1 MKRLAICLLALLL
14 VFPCMSALA
23 GDYLGAMCVVNC
35 KEWVS
40 LRLLPDVQS
49 DVVARVPYEAVVL
62 AYYENEE
69 FTRCYYDSRWG
80 YIQNQYLEMEEPY
93 ISDGRSS
100 AEQELQSS
108 DFFQRYPDYEAFND
122 NYANTVHTA
131 GWSVWDFLSTSGGAR
146 DYVVVNCESFV
157 SLRMEADEQTP
168 RLMEVPLGTV
178 VPVDGFWHGWA
189 LCSYNTR
196 CGWIKAQY
204 LEPYNSAA
212 SDMGSHSDAYWSEM
226 YIANCEEWVSLRQY
240 PDTGS
245 ARLAKIPLGACVKVT
260 ELTGAFA
267 GVYYDGMFGYVLR
280 DYLASSPPYMGEDD
294 LREDP
299 GYYLDEMYVTNC
311 EEWISLYDDTDTTSA
326 RLARIPLGTRLSAYQ
341 VDTRFAIVD
350 YNDIIGFVLLEYLS
364 MDPPSTTIWQESTI
378 DPQYGP
384 WSDWGDESVQS
395 SASRQ
400 VETRTV
406 YGYYYYSCPS
416 CGNHVHV
423 YDCGDPEWCGGC
435 GYSGSLESGWNYVF
449 TETYYDYDDP
459 AATLSDW
466 HGTGRYFYDDP
477 EYGRLFAWIHSGNP
491 APYGK
496 IQYRYRDVL

>member
-35 KEWVS
+35 EEWVS

-108 DFFQRYPDYEAFND
+108 DFFQRYPDYEAFDD

-178 VPVDGFWHGWA
+178 VPVDGF
-189 LCSYNTR
+189 CSY
-196 CGWIKAQY
+196 
-204 LEPYNSAA
+204 
-212 SDMGSHSDAYWSEM
+212 
-226 YIANCEEWVSLRQY
+226 VS
-240 PDTGS
+240 
-245 ARLAKIPLGACVKVT
+245 
-260 ELTGAFA
+260 
-267 GVYYDGMFGYVLR
+267 
-280 DYLASSPPYMGEDD
+280 
-294 LREDP
+294 
-299 GYYLDEMYVTNC
+299 
-311 EEWISLYDDTDTTSA
+311 
-326 RLARIPLGTRLSAYQ
+326 
-341 VDTRFAIVD
+341 
-350 YNDIIGFVLLEYLS
+350 
-364 MDPPSTTIWQESTI
+364 
-378 DPQYGP
+378 
-384 WSDWGDESVQS
+384 
-395 SASRQ
+395 
-400 VETRTV
+400 
-406 YGYYYYSCPS
+406 
-416 CGNHVHV
+416 
-423 YDCGDPEWCGGC
+423 
-435 GYSGSLESGWNYVF
+435 
-449 TETYYDYDDP
+449 
-459 AATLSDW
+459 
-466 HGTGRYFYDDP
+466 
-477 EYGRLFAWIHSGNP
+477 
-491 APYGK
+491 
-496 IQYRYRDVL
+496 